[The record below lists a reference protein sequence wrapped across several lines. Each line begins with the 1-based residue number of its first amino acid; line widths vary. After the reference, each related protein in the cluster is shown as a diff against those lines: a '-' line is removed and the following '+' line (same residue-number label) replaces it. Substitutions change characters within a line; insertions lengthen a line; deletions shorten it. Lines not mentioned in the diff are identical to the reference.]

1 MATTHCLTCK
11 KLLAKL
17 KCNPCGTKN
26 WLLQKKIH
34 TGQYENMIKNKLKV
48 TGANF
53 HHCVLDPKMVMKMYR
68 YICVCAC
75 V

>member
-1 MATTHCLTCK
+1 MVIT
-11 KLLAKL
+11 
-17 KCNPCGTKN
+17 
-26 WLLQKKIH
+26 KKIH